1 MSNVEI
7 LIKLVSCLGLDINF
21 LSKNDGNTI
30 RNKGGVL

>member
-21 LSKNDGNTI
+21 LSKMTEI
-30 RNKGGVL
+30 QLELKEE